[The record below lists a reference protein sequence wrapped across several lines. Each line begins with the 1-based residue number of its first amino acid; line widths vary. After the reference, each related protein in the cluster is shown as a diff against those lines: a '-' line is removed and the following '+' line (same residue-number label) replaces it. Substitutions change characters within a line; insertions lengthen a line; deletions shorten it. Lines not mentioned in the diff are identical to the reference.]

1 MSYLYRF
8 NEKNNSNLT
17 ILKDPEPFYSQ
28 RKDKIIVWAS
38 ANFSHKNWLLQL
50 FEHFYEE
57 NSLEQYYCFAR
68 NLLDGKIFLFFEA
81 IKKFYSKNHLKTL
94 KINNL
99 SPEVQR
105 LVNKLKF
112 KEIKTK
118 FQLEKIWKNDPK

>member
-1 MSYLYRF
+1 M
-8 NEKNNSNLT
+8 
-17 ILKDPEPFYSQ
+17 
-28 RKDKIIVWAS
+28 
-38 ANFSHKNWLLQL
+38 

-105 LVNKLKF
+105 LIHKLKS

-118 FQLEKIWKNDPK
+118 VQLEKIWKNDPK